1 MLEKIAMWGGVA
13 GIAVAIISILVICFV
28 KSDIRNMLNKDV
40 ILFDQNF
47 ELKKNALN
55 KALEMIDEIETRGE
69 QVTLMPEY
77 VDRARKVYNEL
88 ICVVTNMRVADE
100 FHSITI
106 DKDAQITPIRLA
118 NFKLAVRYD
127 IGLSNKNAN
136 IVKRAKNTSFN
147 TNETMMKARTIN
159 EQYSYEQPS
168 QPVQPAQPSQPVRR
182 PAPQGTPARRPAPR
196 PRPTNPNTN
205 QE

>member
-1 MLEKIAMWGGVA
+1 MIEKIAMWGGVA
-13 GIAVAIISILVICFV
+13 GIAVALVAILVICFV

-106 DKDAQITPIRLA
+106 AKDAEITPVRLA
-118 NFKLAVRYD
+118 NFKLAVRHD
-127 IGLSNKNAN
+127 IGLSNKNTTIA
-136 IVKRAKNTSFN
+136 KRAKNTSFN
-147 TNETMMKARTIN
+147 TNETMMKARTLN
-159 EQYSYEQPS
+159 EQYSYEQPVQSS
-168 QPVQPAQPSQPVRR
+168 QPVPPAQPVRR
-182 PAPQGTPARRPAPR
+182 PAPQGTPARRQA